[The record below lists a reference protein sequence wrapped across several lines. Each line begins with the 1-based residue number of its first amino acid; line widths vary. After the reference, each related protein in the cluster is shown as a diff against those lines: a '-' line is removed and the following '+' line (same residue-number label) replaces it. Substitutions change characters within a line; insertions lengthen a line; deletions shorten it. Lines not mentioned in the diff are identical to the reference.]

1 MRLETIVVEVCK
13 QHGIITFK
21 QMEVKMV
28 PTKEEVLE
36 ALRRMREWQE
46 GMEAESLANKGL
58 EPDDL
63 RQQADMFIS
72 IHKSLYE
79 LLDKH
84 FKEVDYDL
92 NKIKTLNADI
102 LNQIGMMAVKMEMT
116 TAAFGERD
124 NDLIVH

>member
-1 MRLETIVVEVCK
+1 
-13 QHGIITFK
+13 
-21 QMEVKMV
+21 MV

-58 EPDDL
+58 EPEDL

-79 LLDKH
+79 LLDKY

-92 NKIKTLNADI
+92 SKIKTLNADI
-102 LNQIGMMAVKMEMT
+102 LNQIGMMAVKMEIA
-116 TAAFGERD
+116 TAVNNEHD
-124 NDLIVH
+124 SDLIANIIH

>member
-1 MRLETIVVEVCK
+1 
-13 QHGIITFK
+13 
-21 QMEVKMV
+21 MV

-63 RQQADMFIS
+63 QQQADMFIS

-79 LLDKH
+79 LLDKY

-92 NKIKTLNADI
+92 SKIKGLNAYI
-102 LNQIGMMAVKMEMT
+102 LNRIGMMAAEMEMV
-116 TAAFGERD
+116 TAVNNEHD
-124 NDLIVH
+124 SDLIANIIH

>member
-1 MRLETIVVEVCK
+1 
-13 QHGIITFK
+13 
-21 QMEVKMV
+21 MV
-28 PTKEEVLE
+28 PTREEVLE

-46 GMEAESLANKGL
+46 GMEAESLTNKGL
-58 EPDDL
+58 EPEDL

-102 LNQIGMMAVKMEMT
+102 LNQIGMMAVKMEKV
-116 TAAFGERD
+116 TAIIDEYYNSMITD
-124 NDLIVH
+124 IVH

>member
-1 MRLETIVVEVCK
+1 
-13 QHGIITFK
+13 
-21 QMEVKMV
+21 MEAKMV

-36 ALRRMREWQE
+36 AMRRMREWQE

-58 EPDDL
+58 EPEDL
-63 RQQADMFIS
+63 QQQADMFIS

-92 NKIKTLNADI
+92 NKIKGLNAGI
-102 LNQIGMMAVKMEMT
+102 LDQIGMIAVKMQMP
-116 TAAFGERD
+116 TAV
-124 NDLIVH
+124 NDEHYNGLTAGTIH